1 MAYIWQHSDWPNF
14 TWSAD
19 LVQGT
24 IYRYAMEASALI
36 GHVAHLSDENKSD
49 ALIDIMVSE
58 AIKTSQ
64 IEGEDLNRDDVHSSI
79 CNQLGLNTPHK
90 RVSDPRANGAARL
103 MVAVQ
108 QSFDKELDEGLL
120 FAWHDMLI
128 SEPMQRERIEV
139 GMWRTSTQPMQIVS
153 GAIGREKV
161 HYEAPPS
168 SEMKAQMDAMI
179 KWFNDN
185 SDLQA
190 PIRSAIAHLY
200 FESIHPFSDG
210 NGRIGRAIS
219 ELALSQELKHP
230 VLLSLSTTIE
240 AKRNEYYDELAKASS
255 GSCDI
260 TEWIVW
266 FTQLVLDAQLQ
277 AKEQLNFVL
286 AKARFWDVHVESL
299 NARQAKTISRMLQEG
314 RCGFEGG
321 MSAQKYMKMTDCS
334 KATATRDLTDLC
346 QKGCMIKS
354 EEGGRSTRYDV
365 NLNE

>member
-1 MAYIWQHSDWPNF
+1 MS
-14 TWSAD
+14 
-19 LVQGT
+19 
-24 IYRYAMEASALI
+24 
-36 GHVAHLSDENKSD
+36 HLSEENKND

-79 CNQLGLNTPHK
+79 CNQLGLNTPPE
-90 RVSDPRANGAARL
+90 RVSDPRANGVAQL
-103 MVAVQ
+103 MLSVQ
-108 QSFDKELDEGLL
+108 QSFNEPLDEALL

-128 SEPMQRERIEV
+128 SEPMQRERLEV
-139 GMWRTSTQPMQIVS
+139 GMWRTSSEPMQIVS
-153 GAIGREKV
+153 GATGREKV

-168 SEMKAQMDAMI
+168 DVVKVQMNAMI
-179 KWFNDN
+179 KWFNEN
-185 SDLQA
+185 ADLQA

-200 FESIHPFSDG
+200 FESIHPFADG

-219 ELALSQELKHP
+219 EMALAQELKHP

-240 AKRNEYYDELAKASS
+240 ARRNEYYDQLAKASS

-260 TEWIVW
+260 TEWITW
-266 FTQLVLDAQLQ
+266 FTQLVLDAQLE

-286 AKARFWDVHVESL
+286 AKARYWAAYRKNL
-299 NARQAKTISRMLQEG
+299 NARQSKIIGRMMQEG
-314 RCGFEGG
+314 RGGFKGG
-321 MSAQKYMKMTDCS
+321 MSAKKYMKMTECS

-346 QKGCMIKS
+346 QKGCMTKS

-365 NLNE
+365 KLI